1 MTIGEHSEACARLK
15 QARLDALAA
24 VDAQEAA
31 FVASKEA
38 FRLADEAFEECVA
51 DLQGKVDALAD
62 PNTSLNDSDTEL
74 GAEIKAA
81 AVSR

>member
-1 MTIGEHSEACARLK
+1 MTIGEHSEACARFK
-15 QARLDALAA
+15 KIRQDALAA

-31 FVASKEA
+31 FADAKEA

-62 PNTSLNDSDTEL
+62 PNTSLTDSDTEL
-74 GAEIKAA
+74 AAEIKAA
-81 AVSR
+81 PVSR